1 MSDVQQLPWQPL
13 WPGKAPGAAGN
24 GQADTPAIQPYL
36 PKGDRL
42 RGCVLVCPG
51 GAYHR
56 LAQHEGEPV
65 ARWLAGLGLAS
76 AVLRYR
82 LRPYRHPVPL
92 NDALRAIRLVR
103 TRAESWGVAPGRVG
117 VLGFSA
123 GGHLAASAGTMH
135 RQAQLN
141 ADDPVDAHPSRPD
154 AMILC
159 YAVTSAGPNRHQASF
174 DHLVGPDASDD
185 DRQAASPEN
194 HVSADTPP
202 TFLWHTADDPAVPV
216 ENALLMA
223 GALRKAEVP
232 FALHVFPHGRH
243 GLGLADEQPDA
254 AAWTDLCAT
263 WLASLG
269 FIQP

>member
-1 MSDVQQLPWQPL
+1 VTDIQQLPWQPL
-13 WPGKAPGAAGN
+13 WPGLEPAAMADGSADIPALRPYVRN
-24 GQADTPAIQPYL
+24 GGRPRPCII
-36 PKGDRL
+36 
-42 RGCVLVCPG
+42 VCPG

-56 LAQHEGEPV
+56 LSPHEGEPV

-76 AVLRYR
+76 AELRYR
-82 LRPYRHPVPL
+82 VRPHRHPVPL

-103 TRAESWGVAPGRVG
+103 AKAEPWGVDPGRVG

-123 GGHLAASAGTMH
+123 GGHLAASAGTLH
-135 RQAQLN
+135 RQAQL
-141 ADDPVDAHPSRPD
+141 DPHDPIDVQPSRPD

-174 DHLVGPDASDD
+174 DNLVGPDASDT

-202 TFLWHTADDPAVPV
+202 AFLWHTADDPAVPV

-223 GALRKAEVP
+223 GALRKADVP
-232 FALHVFPHGRH
+232 FALHIFPHGRH

-263 WLASLG
+263 WLASIG
-269 FIQP
+269 FILP